1 MSNDGVFLNMT
12 EKHSSLWSEDQLLA
26 ARIIAPTIVNVL
38 FPTVPHHALYW
49 QISQMADRIFAD
61 LHKWDSG
68 DLWKKIKGVAVQ
80 GEHTLTA
87 VLVRRFQEYRIT
99 CYAAV
104 YQRIIERNAQGKY
117 ITTFRF
123 FQFRP
128 YPSSSLIENRY

>member
-1 MSNDGVFLNMT
+1 MTDNIFLNMT
-12 EKHSSLWSEDQLLA
+12 ERHSSLWSEDQLLA
-26 ARIIAPTIVNVL
+26 ARRIAPTIVNVL
-38 FPTVPHHALYW
+38 FPTVPHQTIDW

-61 LHKWDSG
+61 LHTRDSG
-68 DLWKKIKGVAVQ
+68 DFWKRIKGVAVQ

-99 CYAAV
+99 CYAAA
-104 YQRIIERNAQGKY
+104 YERILERNEQGKY

-128 YPSSSLIENRY
+128 YPSLIGNRY